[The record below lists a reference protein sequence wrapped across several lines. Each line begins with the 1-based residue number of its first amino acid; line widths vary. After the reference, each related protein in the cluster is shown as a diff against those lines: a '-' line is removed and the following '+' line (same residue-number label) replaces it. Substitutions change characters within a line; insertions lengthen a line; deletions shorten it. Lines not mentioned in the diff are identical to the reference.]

1 MEENSPIITENGQN
15 KVQYDEQHVTAPKSV
30 MSPLSEALDN
40 VVTITRPITN
50 AATQAMDKHSVWLS
64 ELSDVVS
71 SITASYVDKLNV
83 VTSVL
88 EPLVAYLREIAYSP
102 LSKLQKFFQELQLDQ
117 YFARLNNI
125 YLEELVVARWFPV
138 AIATKN
144 AEFFKDIINAVDT
157 TRKGSKN
164 RTKKLDQVFFAF
176 YDVDTIDDIKR
187 YWRTKD
193 LPNHIKRILVE
204 AIQAYKRRQYA
215 LTLSALAPLWQ
226 GIIQEKAKGW
236 QKGKTNNKTKQEF
249 QSLITENDCNK
260 FVEYYFDEYV
270 FYPCYGIEEVKDD
283 VPGRNSVCHSWYKAY
298 PTRKA
303 ALNAILFTDFLLNLK
318 PLKKGEN

>member
-1 MEENSPIITENGQN
+1 MEENSTIITENGQN

-40 VVTITRPITN
+40 VVAITRPITN
-50 AATQAMDKHSVWLS
+50 AVTQAMDKHYIWLS
-64 ELSDVVS
+64 ELSDIVS

-125 YLEELVVARWFPV
+125 YLEELAVARWFPV
-138 AIATKN
+138 AIATEN

-157 TRKGSKN
+157 TRKGSQN
-164 RTKKLDQVFFAF
+164 RTKKLDKVFFAF
-176 YDVDTIDDIKR
+176 YDVDAIDDIKR

-193 LPNHIKRILVE
+193 LPKHIKRILVE

-236 QKGKTNNKTKQEF
+236 QEGKTNNKTKREF

-303 ALNAILFTDFLLNLK
+303 ALNSILFTDFLLNLK

>member
-1 MEENSPIITENGQN
+1 MEENSTIITENGQN

-40 VVTITRPITN
+40 VVAITRPITN
-50 AATQAMDKHSVWLS
+50 AVTQAMDKHYIWLS
-64 ELSDVVS
+64 ELSDIVS

-88 EPLVAYLREIAYSP
+88 EPLIAYLREIAYSP
-102 LSKLQKFFQELQLDQ
+102 LSKLQKFFQELQLDR
-117 YFARLNNI
+117 YFERLNNI

-138 AIATKN
+138 AIATEN

-157 TRKGSKN
+157 TRKGSQN
-164 RTKKLDQVFFAF
+164 RTKKLDKVFFAF
-176 YDVDTIDDIKR
+176 YDVDAIDDIKR

-193 LPNHIKRILVE
+193 LPKHIKRILVE

-236 QKGKTNNKTKQEF
+236 QEGKTNNKTKREF

-303 ALNAILFTDFLLNLK
+303 ALNSILFTDFLLNLK